1 MGAEESVTEV
11 KPDNDAAVPPKL
23 TEVPPIVTELLANFA
38 FVTLLSSMVPVSYTH
53 LTLPT
58 SDLV

>member
-1 MGAEESVTEV
+1 MGRADMLKTLR
-11 KPDNDAAVPPKL
+11 P
-23 TEVPPIVTELLANFA
+23 ELLANERFGVITVKDILVA
-38 FVTLLSSMVPVSYTH
+38 VSYTH